1 MPLTKLEHV
10 LVLTED
16 IDGTRDFYRDALG
29 LEVGDRPP
37 LEFPGYWLYANGV
50 PCVHVADR
58 EAYTAHSA
66 NTGIAASPPAEGTG
80 ALDHLAFSGDDHDEA
95 AGRLE
100 RSGVEAKHNTVP
112 GIGMRQLFFE
122 DPNGVKIEINVM
134 PAEGTGKEE

>member
-29 LEVGDRPP
+29 LDVGDRPP

-58 EAYTAHSA
+58 AAYEAHSA
-66 NTGIAASPPAEGTG
+66 TTGIAASPPADGTG
-80 ALDHLAFSGDDHDEA
+80 SLDHLAFSGDDHDEA
-95 AGRLE
+95 VARLE

-134 PAEGTGKEE
+134 PAEGDKEE

>member
-1 MPLTKLEHV
+1 MPLSKLDHV

-16 IDGTRDFYRDALG
+16 IEATRDFYRDALG

-37 LEFPGYWLYANGV
+37 LEFPGYWLYAKGV

-58 EAYTAHSA
+58 TAYTAHSQSM
-66 NTGIAASPPAEGTG
+66 GIPASPPADGTG

-95 AGRLE
+95 VARLD
-100 RSGVEAKHNTVP
+100 RSGVEAKRNTVP

-134 PAEGTGKEE
+134 PAEGEED